1 MHTQKS
7 SNLGRSGKSWV
18 LGWAWLEL
26 FSSFLHMM
34 VLSCSAPLFFF
45 FFGLAKH
52 NSIKKGLRTKSL
64 VLFCGVTL
72 LPTVAGLA
80 SD

>member
-1 MHTQKS
+1 MGVAGTF
-7 SNLGRSGKSWV
+7 
-18 LGWAWLEL
+18 

-45 FFGLAKH
+45 FFLALQ
-52 NSIKKGLRTKSL
+52 STTALKKGYELKSL

-72 LPTVAGLA
+72 LPTSVAGLA